1 VVISTPKVV
10 VAVVGTTAVAELVT
24 TMVAVVVRVTLSCLL
39 MVQQLLEAVG
49 VPVS

>member
-24 TMVAVVVRVTLSCLL
+24 TMVAVVVRVTLSCSL
-39 MVQQLLEAVG
+39 MVQQLPG
-49 VPVS
+49 VV